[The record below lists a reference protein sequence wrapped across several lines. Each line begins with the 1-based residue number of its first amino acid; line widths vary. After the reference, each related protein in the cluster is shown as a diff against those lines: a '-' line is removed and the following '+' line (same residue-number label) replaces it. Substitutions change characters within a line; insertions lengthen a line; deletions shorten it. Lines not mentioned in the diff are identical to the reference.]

1 MIHNYILF
9 LQEIFKKIL
18 HEYTIKLLTFEII
31 RDFSIINFNFITIFS
46 N

>member
-18 HEYTIKLLTFEII
+18 HEYIYIIKLLTFEI
-31 RDFSIINFNFITIFS
+31 TGIFLL
-46 N
+46 

>member
-1 MIHNYILF
+1 MIHNYIFF

-18 HEYTIKLLTFEII
+18 HEYTIKLLTFESTEI
-31 RDFSIINFNFITIFS
+31 FLLNFNFTTIFS

>member
-31 RDFSIINFNFITIFS
+31 GIFLLNFNFTTIFS